1 MIFDIQNFYNQEI
14 DEIYR
19 RHISENTIMIGRVI
33 KIIKNS
39 AKFLLKKGTKDWPF
53 VVSQTP
59 SDPIAIYEI
68 LHRMNLA
75 KINLF
80 SWVDNEML
88 HLGDKVA
95 HYKAYPR
102 LVFLLKR

>member
-1 MIFDIQNFYNQEI
+1 
-14 DEIYR
+14 
-19 RHISENTIMIGRVI
+19 MIGRVI

-39 AKFLLKKGTKDWPF
+39 AKFLLKKVRKIGLCCFPNA
-53 VVSQTP
+53 

-95 HYKAYPR
+95 HYKAY
-102 LVFLLKR
+102 LD